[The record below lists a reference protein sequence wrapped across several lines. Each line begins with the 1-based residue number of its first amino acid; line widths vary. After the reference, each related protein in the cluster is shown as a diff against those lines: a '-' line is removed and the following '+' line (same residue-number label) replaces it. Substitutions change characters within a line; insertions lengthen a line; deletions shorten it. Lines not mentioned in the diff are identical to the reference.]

1 MGFAILFI
9 MLFHLE
15 NRCPFLDTHFF
26 VIGDSGVEIF
36 LLLSGLGVFYSLSR
50 SKESTPW
57 SFYKRRLVRI
67 LPAFWLVIIPLSLFS
82 FIKGAIS
89 FPIFVTRILG
99 LSAFNEAARGY
110 WYITA
115 LLVCYIITSPLFQ
128 YLQKANEGKG
138 ILLIVLSFVICYVLS
153 FIIGAEV
160 LFRRIPVFIIGMYLG
175 KLCMTRDP
183 KINIPLYIIAA
194 FALFATTQYYR
205 MRPECNMA
213 IYRALCFALV
223 IPLCVTVAYAVSA
236 SEVKWVRFILDFLG
250 RISLEL
256 YLMHIFV
263 LNFVCPHIKNH
274 LLYIGLFFLFS
285 VLLSYGLH
293 FLCGIIQKRVES
305 VKK

>member
-15 NRCPFLDTHFF
+15 NRSPFLDTHFF

-36 LLLSGLGVFYSLSR
+36 LLLSGLGVFFSLSR

-57 SFYKRRLVRI
+57 SFYKRRLIRI

-82 FIKGAIS
+82 FIKGAIT

-115 LLVCYIITSPLFQ
+115 LLVCYIITPPLYQ
-128 YLQKANEGKG
+128 YLRKTSDRMG
-138 ILLIVLSFVICYVLS
+138 ILLIVLSFAICYVLS
-153 FIIGAEV
+153 FVIGVEV
-160 LFRRIPVFIIGMYLG
+160 LLRRIPVFILGMYIG
-175 KLCMTRDP
+175 KQCMTKDS
-183 KINIPLYIIAA
+183 IISIPFFIVAA
-194 FALFATTQYYR
+194 IALFAATQYYR
-205 MRPECNMA
+205 MQPDCEMVV
-213 IYRALCFALV
+213 YRVLCFALV
-223 IPLCVTVAYAVSA
+223 VPLCVTVAYLVSLSRA
-236 SEVKWVRFILDFLG
+236 KLIRSVLDSMG

-263 LNFVCPHIKNH
+263 LNFVCPHLKNH
-274 LLYIGLFFLFS
+274 LLYILLFFLFS
-285 VLLSYGLH
+285 VLLSYALH
-293 FLCGIIQKRVES
+293 SLCGIIQKRIEC